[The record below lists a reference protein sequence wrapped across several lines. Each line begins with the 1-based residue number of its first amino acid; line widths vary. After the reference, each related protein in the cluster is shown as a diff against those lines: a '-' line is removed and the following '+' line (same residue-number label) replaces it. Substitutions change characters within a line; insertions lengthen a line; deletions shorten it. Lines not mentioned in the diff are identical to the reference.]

1 MSLSTNNISQP
12 SKSKHP
18 KIRILALFS
27 IGLVAAGIIGLVR
40 YDKTPFRT
48 QGSYAST
55 IAIPSNVAID
65 KVFVDKSERTMQLL
79 DGDRVIKSYHIA
91 LGENPVGHKQQEGDE
106 RTPVGIYTLDYKNE
120 NSIAYRSIHISYPNS
135 ADKARAEALGVSA
148 GGDIMIHGQM
158 NGLGDLAWYNQ
169 QRNWTDGC
177 IAVTNDEMDEI
188 MDLITLGT
196 TIEIV
201 E

>member
-27 IGLVAAGIIGLVR
+27 IGLVAAGIIDLVR
-40 YDKTPFRT
+40 YDKNPFRT

>member
-18 KIRILALFS
+18 KIRMLALFA
-27 IGLVAAGIIGLVR
+27 IGLVAVGIIGLVR
-40 YDKTPFRT
+40 YDKTPFRA

-55 IAIPSNVAID
+55 IAIPNTVTID

-79 DGDRVIKSYHIA
+79 DGDRVVKSYHIA
-91 LGENPVGHKQQEGDE
+91 LGENPIGHKQQEGDE
-106 RTPVGIYTLDYKNE
+106 RTPVGTYTLDYKNE
-120 NSIAYRSIHISYPNS
+120 NSIAYRSIHISYPND

-188 MDLITLGT
+188 MNLITLGT
-196 TIEIV
+196 PIEII